1 MIFNPQFSKL
11 LVICLLILI
20 TLFDLSEAC
29 SCSSKCVKS
38 SSMALKGRIR
48 QETEEEGGPEAKL
61 AVMAVVYM
69 DGLPYEEGRWDV
81 LKNESSLTIDWLPM
95 SHDVIESSRRPPKLK
110 SVHFVDVGQET
121 TAIVME
127 LLFDLL
133 NMKLRSTYELRVG
146 SIYDTKC
153 DRMLDL
159 TTHAALNVTFACERI
174 IGADCRDAIK
184 IDHHPV
190 CNLMRN
196 YHTRVVELK
205 IPEDP
210 QVDVLISI
218 EKNAHRLR
226 KMRYFVIF
234 YGKCEENSK
243 TDQGE
248 CVLDMEKAEI
258 SRFCVPNRANCT
270 KYNRKFSL
278 TIENYDA
285 SVRYGVQICGI
296 LDHRFEAPPIVAG
309 TSKIAADALT
319 VSTKS
324 TASLSV
330 IAPADSLL
338 RTLIGYAFVLAFLLI
353 ILIIFISYKCAT
365 GRWCKGNTQES
376 DQFLMDENSLTIFED
391 IIIGKGRFG
400 TVHLGQLSSDWHG
413 PVVLD
418 DQQRVAV
425 KTNRYLDK
433 SRKSDF
439 FDEIEGAKEV
449 GRHSR
454 VLSLIGTVV
463 KNGNVLH
470 VMEYCS
476 NGNLLDYLIGKR
488 RYMVELQGKGVNLNE
503 SLPSLNDIDFDE
515 VISIHDLYRIAS
527 QICTAMMFL
536 GSKSIVHNALCARHV
551 MISSDHNVKLA
562 DFGSISTPTTP
573 NCTPVENQ
581 YKWCALELLRGETAT
596 CLSDVWSFGV
606 VLWEIFT
613 MGGCPYYNV
622 PDVGIRGLVEK
633 GFRLQK
639 PDGCNIQ
646 IYQLMRETWLDSPT
660 DRPTFSQISQRI
672 SQSATQFSPDASRN
686 FLTISTLC
694 DYYLDDVTSR
704 STPATSS
711 LPRRQ
716 QTHYDAA
723 ALISESERLLGY
735 RL

>member
-1 MIFNPQFSKL
+1 MNNVS
-11 LVICLLILI
+11 
-20 TLFDLSEAC
+20 SEKC
-29 SCSSKCVKS
+29 GCTSSCVKS

-48 QETEEEGGPEAKL
+48 QENRPEEGSEAKL
-61 AVMAVVYM
+61 VVMAVVYIE
-69 DGLPYEEGRWDV
+69 GLEYEEARWDL
-81 LKNESSLTIDWLPM
+81 LKNESSLSIDWLPM
-95 SHDVIESSRRPPKLK
+95 SHDVIESSRRPPNLK

-121 TAIVME
+121 TAIVIE

-146 SIYDTKC
+146 SIYDAKC
-153 DRMLDL
+153 NRMLDL
-159 TTHAALNVTFACERI
+159 TAHAAMNVTFACEKI
-174 IGADCRDAIK
+174 VGSDCRDAIK

-196 YHTRVVELK
+196 YHTRVIEHENHVDQ
-205 IPEDP
+205 I
-210 QVDVLISI
+210 DVLISI
-218 EKNAHRLR
+218 EKNAHRL
-226 KMRYFVIF
+226 KKIRYFVT
-234 YGKCEENSK
+234 YSGKCEENTK
-243 TDQGE
+243 NNNGE
-248 CVLDMEKAEI
+248 CVLDMEKAEV
-258 SRFCVPNRANCT
+258 SRFCVPNRLNCT
-270 KYNRKFSL
+270 KFNRKFSL
-278 TIENYDA
+278 TINNYDMT
-285 SVRYGVQICGI
+285 SRYGIQICGI
-296 LDHRFEAPPIVAG
+296 LDHRFESPPIVAG

-319 VSTKS
+319 VSTTVS
-324 TASLSV
+324 SLSV
-330 IAPADSLL
+330 MAPADSLL

-365 GRWCKGNTQES
+365 GRWCKGSELGD
-376 DQFLMDENSLTIFED
+376 DQFLMDENSLTLFED

-400 TVHLGQLSSDWHG
+400 TVYIGQLSPDWHG

-433 SRKSDF
+433 SRKRDF

-454 VLSLIGTVV
+454 ILSFIGTVV

-476 NGNLLDYLIGKR
+476 NGNLLDYLIAKR
-488 RYMVELQGKGVNLNE
+488 KYMVELQGKGINLNE
-503 SLPSLNDIDFDE
+503 SLPSLDDVDFDD
-515 VISIHDLYRIAS
+515 VISVHDLYRISS

-536 GSKSIVHNALCARHV
+536 GSKNIVHNALCARHV
-551 MISSDHNVKLA
+551 MMTSDHNVKLG
-562 DFGSISTPTTP
+562 DFGNISTPTTP
-573 NCTPVENQ
+573 NCTPVESQ
-581 YKWCALELLRGETAT
+581 YKWSSLELLRGETAT
-596 CLSDVWSFGV
+596 SLSDVWSYGV

-613 MGGCPYYNV
+613 MGGRPYYNV
-622 PDVGIRGLVEK
+622 PDAGIRGLVEK

-639 PDGCNIQ
+639 PDGCNLQ
-646 IYQLMRETWLDSPT
+646 IYQLMRETWLDNPT
-660 DRPTFSQISQRI
+660 DRPNFSQISQRI
-672 SQSATQFSPDASRN
+672 SQSASQFTPEASRN

-694 DYYLDDVTSR
+694 DYYLDDQ
-704 STPATSS
+704 STATDAPTTSS

-716 QTHYDAA
+716 QPHYDAA

>member
-1 MIFNPQFSKL
+1 MNYICILFLLLALFFSTP
-11 LVICLLILI
+11 INATPC
-20 TLFDLSEAC
+20 T
-29 SCSSKCVKS
+29 CSSKCVKS

-48 QETEEEGGPEAKL
+48 QELRPEEGPEAKL
-61 AVMAVVYM
+61 AVMAVVYIE
-69 DGLPYEEGRWDV
+69 GLEYEENRWDV
-81 LKNESSLTIDWLPM
+81 LKNESSLSIDWLPM

-110 SVHFVDVGQET
+110 TVHFVDVGQET
-121 TAIVME
+121 TAIVIE

-159 TTHAALNVTFACERI
+159 TTHAALNVTFACEKI

-190 CNLMRN
+190 CNLMRS
-196 YHTRVVELK
+196 YHTRVIEL
-205 IPEDP
+205 ENHVD

-218 EKNAHRLR
+218 EKNAHRLK
-226 KMRYFVIF
+226 KMRYFVAF
-234 YGKCEENSK
+234 YGKCEEHSK
-243 TDQGE
+243 NDNGE
-248 CVLDMEKAEI
+248 CVLDMQKAEI
-258 SRFCVPNRANCT
+258 SRFCVPNRVNCT
-270 KYNRKFSL
+270 KFVSLFFQTSEGTNSFLQNRKFSL
-278 TIENYDA
+278 TISNYDLA
-285 SVRYGVQICGI
+285 AKYGVQICGI

-319 VSTKS
+319 VST
-324 TASLSV
+324 TIASLSV
-330 IAPADSLL
+330 VAPADSLL

-365 GRWCKGNTQES
+365 GRWCKGDRMES
-376 DQFLMDENSLTIFED
+376 DQFLMDENSLTLFED

-400 TVHLGQLSSDWHG
+400 TVYIGQLSPDWHG

-433 SRKSDF
+433 SRKRDF

-454 VLSLIGTVV
+454 ILSFIGTVV

-476 NGNLLDYLIGKR
+476 NGNLLSYLIAKR
-488 RYMVELQGKGVNLNE
+488 KYMVE
-503 SLPSLNDIDFDE
+503 
-515 VISIHDLYRIAS
+515 
-527 QICTAMMFL
+527 
-536 GSKSIVHNALCARHV
+536 
-551 MISSDHNVKLA
+551 
-562 DFGSISTPTTP
+562 
-573 NCTPVENQ
+573 
-581 YKWCALELLRGETAT
+581 
-596 CLSDVWSFGV
+596 
-606 VLWEIFT
+606 
-613 MGGCPYYNV
+613 
-622 PDVGIRGLVEK
+622 
-633 GFRLQK
+633 
-639 PDGCNIQ
+639 
-646 IYQLMRETWLDSPT
+646 
-660 DRPTFSQISQRI
+660 
-672 SQSATQFSPDASRN
+672 
-686 FLTISTLC
+686 ISTLC
-694 DYYLDDVTSR
+694 DYYLDDPFPR
-704 STPATSS
+704 DTPATSS

>member
-1 MIFNPQFSKL
+1 
-11 LVICLLILI
+11 
-20 TLFDLSEAC
+20 
-29 SCSSKCVKS
+29 
-38 SSMALKGRIR
+38 MALKGRIR
-48 QETEEEGGPEAKL
+48 QELRPEEGPEAKL
-61 AVMAVVYM
+61 AVMAVVYIE
-69 DGLPYEEGRWDV
+69 GLEYEENRWDV
-81 LKNESSLTIDWLPM
+81 LKNESSLSIDWLPM

-110 SVHFVDVGQET
+110 TVHFVDVGQET
-121 TAIVME
+121 TAIVIE

-159 TTHAALNVTFACERI
+159 TTHAALNVTFACEKI

-196 YHTRVVELK
+196 YHTRVIEL
-205 IPEDP
+205 ENHVD

-218 EKNAHRLR
+218 EKNAHRLK
-226 KMRYFVIF
+226 KMRYFVAF
-234 YGKCEENSK
+234 YGKCEEHSK
-243 TDQGE
+243 NDNGE
-248 CVLDMEKAEI
+248 CVLDMQKAEI
-258 SRFCVPNRANCT
+258 SRFCVPNRVNCT
-270 KYNRKFSL
+270 KFNRKFSL
-278 TIENYDA
+278 TISNYDLTA
-285 SVRYGVQICGI
+285 KYGVQICGI

-319 VSTKS
+319 VST
-324 TASLSV
+324 TIASLSV
-330 IAPADSLL
+330 VAPADSLL

-365 GRWCKGNTQES
+365 GRWCKGDRMES
-376 DQFLMDENSLTIFED
+376 DQFLMDENSLTLFED

-400 TVHLGQLSSDWHG
+400 TVYIGQLSPDWHG

-433 SRKSDF
+433 SRKRDF

-454 VLSLIGTVV
+454 ILPFIGTVV

-476 NGNLLDYLIGKR
+476 NGNLLSYLIAKR
-488 RYMVELQGKGVNLNE
+488 KYMVELQEKGINLNE

-515 VISIHDLYRIAS
+515 VISIHDLYRISS

-536 GSKSIVHNALCARHV
+536 GSKNIVHNALCARHV

-581 YKWCALELLRGETAT
+581 YKWCSLELLRGETAT
-596 CLSDVWSFGV
+596 ALSDVWSFGV
-606 VLWEIFT
+606 VLWEILT
-613 MGGCPYYNV
+613 MGGRPYYNV
-622 PDVGIRGLVEK
+622 PDAGIRGLVEK

-639 PDGCNIQ
+639 PDGCTIPM
-646 IYQLMRETWLDSPT
+646 YQLMRETWLDNPT
-660 DRPTFSQISQRI
+660 DRPTFNQISQRI
-672 SQSATQFSPDASRN
+672 SQSASQCTPEASRN

-694 DYYLDDVTSR
+694 DYYLDDPFPR
-704 STPATSS
+704 DTPATSS

>member
-1 MIFNPQFSKL
+1 MLKTLIAL
-11 LVICLLILI
+11 LFIWGLGS
-20 TLFDLSEAC
+20 SEPC
-29 SCSSKCVKS
+29 TCTSKCVKS

-48 QETEEEGGPEAKL
+48 QENRPEEGPEPKL
-61 AVMAVVYM
+61 AVMAVVYIE
-69 DGLPYEEGRWDV
+69 GLEFEANRWDV
-81 LKNESSLTIDWLPM
+81 LKNESSLSIDWLPM

-121 TAIVME
+121 TALVIE

-133 NMKLRSTYELRVG
+133 NMKLRSTYEIRVG
-146 SIYDTKC
+146 SLYDTKC
-153 DRMLDL
+153 DKMLDL
-159 TTHAALNVTFACERI
+159 TSHAALNVTFACEKI
-174 IGADCRDAIK
+174 IGVDCRDAIK

-190 CNLMRN
+190 CNLMRS
-196 YHTRVVELK
+196 YHTRVIERENHV
-205 IPEDP
+205 D

-218 EKNAHRLR
+218 EKNYHRLK
-226 KMRYFVIF
+226 KMRYFLA
-234 YGKCEENSK
+234 YSGKCEEHTKN
-243 TDQGE
+243 DHGE
-248 CVLDMEKAEI
+248 CVLDMAKANMT
-258 SRFCVPNRANCT
+258 RFCVPNRVNCT
-270 KYNRKFSL
+270 RYNRKFAF
-278 TIENYDA
+278 TISNYDT
-285 SVRYGVQICGI
+285 SSKYGVQICGI
-296 LDHRFEAPPIVAG
+296 LDHRFEAPPIVSG
-309 TSKIAADALT
+309 TSKIAADVLT
-319 VSTKS
+319 VST
-324 TASLSV
+324 TIASLSV

-365 GRWCKGNTQES
+365 GRWCKGNNQES
-376 DQFLMDENSLTIFED
+376 DQFLMDEKSLTLFED
-391 IIIGKGRFG
+391 IVIGKGRFG
-400 TVHLGQLSSDWHG
+400 TVYIGQLSLDWHG

-433 SRKSDF
+433 SKKQDF

-454 VLSLIGTVV
+454 ILSFIGTVV

-476 NGNLLDYLIGKR
+476 NGNLLDYLILKR
-488 RYMVELQGKGVNLNE
+488 KYMVELQEKGVNLNE

-527 QICTAMMFL
+527 QICTAMMYL
-536 GSKSIVHNALCARHV
+536 GTKSIVHNALCARHV
-551 MISSDHNVKLA
+551 MISSDHNVKLG

-573 NCTPVENQ
+573 NCTPVVNQ
-581 YKWCALELLRGETAT
+581 YKWSSLELLRGETAT
-596 CLSDVWSFGV
+596 ALSDVWSFGV
-606 VLWEIFT
+606 VLWEILT
-613 MGGCPYYNV
+613 MGGRPYYNV
-622 PDVGIRGLVEK
+622 PDAGIRGLVEK

-639 PDGCNIQ
+639 PDGCAISM
-646 IYQLMRETWLDSPT
+646 YQLMRETWLDNPT

-672 SQSATQFSPDASRN
+672 SQAASQCTPEASRN

-694 DYYLDDVTSR
+694 DYYLDDPSSTSR
-704 STPATSS
+704 PATSS

-716 QTHYDAA
+716 HYDAA